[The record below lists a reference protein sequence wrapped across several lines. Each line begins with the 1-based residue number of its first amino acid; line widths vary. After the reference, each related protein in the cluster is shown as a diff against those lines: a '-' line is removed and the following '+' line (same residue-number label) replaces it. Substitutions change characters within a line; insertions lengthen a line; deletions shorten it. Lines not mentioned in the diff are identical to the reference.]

1 MTVGLKVARVKL
13 GTRSFLSTNG
23 TRTST
28 SDTIRVNSAR
38 LASAFRYKGKHMRY
52 LLVPALTALLALSS
66 TAFAAVSPDILQSQG
81 RSDAAHAAD
90 AGRRPIELLNFYDV
104 KPGERVL
111 DLMAGGGYYSELI
124 GKAVGPK
131 GSVIAFDLP
140 IGEDGSATK
149 ERESWKKLQERNP
162 NVHFVGGDIA
172 HPAFAPASFDFA
184 LLHLIYHDLYWESAQ
199 YHYPHCDPDE
209 VLKRLYAAM
218 KPGAIVGVVDH
229 VAEPNADTRAAVE
242 KLHRIDPA
250 VVKADFKRAGFELVG
265 ESPLLM
271 TGQDDH
277 SKLVFDAAVRGK
289 TDRFVFKFRK
299 PK

>member
-1 MTVGLKVARVKL
+1 
-13 GTRSFLSTNG
+13 
-23 TRTST
+23 
-28 SDTIRVNSAR
+28 
-38 LASAFRYKGKHMRY
+38 MRY

-242 KLHRIDPA
+242 KLHRIDPT

>member
-1 MTVGLKVARVKL
+1 VG
-13 GTRSFLSTNG
+13 
-23 TRTST
+23 
-28 SDTIRVNSAR
+28 D
-38 LASAFRYKGKHMRY
+38 
-52 LLVPALTALLALSS
+52 
-66 TAFAAVSPDILQSQG
+66 
-81 RSDAAHAAD
+81 
-90 AGRRPIELLNFYDV
+90 
-104 KPGERVL
+104 
-111 DLMAGGGYYSELI
+111 
-124 GKAVGPK
+124 
-131 GSVIAFDLP
+131 
-140 IGEDGSATK
+140 
-149 ERESWKKLQERNP
+149 
-162 NVHFVGGDIA
+162 DIA

-229 VAEPNADTRAAVE
+229 VADPNGDTRATVD

-250 VVKADFKRAGFELVG
+250 VVKADFKRAGFELVK

-289 TDRFVFKFRK
+289 TDRFIFKFRK